1 MDGSTHIDTALRGYV
16 DRIVNLH
23 QDRDAVNGDI
33 REVYGELKDAGFN
46 VTIVRGMVKE
56 QRMEPEARDSLYQLQ
71 NEYRIKLG
79 LFADTPLGEAAIR
92 REAEPTFAT
101 GQQLDEAEIEVART
115 RWNEATA
122 GHAVER
128 PTPFAEQPVHTRRP
142 RGRPRKSPAEARQHL
157 GGSKPMFDA

>member
-23 QDRDAVNGDI
+23 TDRDAVNGDI

-71 NEYRIKLG
+71 EEYRIKLG
-79 LFADTPLGEAAIR
+79 LLADTPLGQASIK
-92 REAEPTFAT
+92 
-101 GQQLDEAEIEVART
+101 L
-115 RWNEATA
+115 
-122 GHAVER
+122 AVVEK
-128 PTPFAEQPVHTRRP
+128 PTPFAEQPLRRP
-142 RGRPRKSPAEARQHL
+142 RGRPRKNPAADALDQAQAHFA
-157 GGSKPMFDA
+157 GSKPMFDA